1 LINKT
6 QYNLTRI
13 KLVAAV
19 NLHKG
24 EISMEPAEGSHGTPA
39 AVEKGKEG
47 ATCTETAKLEETG
60 EESATCT
67 DATELKEPAQ
77 EMMEEKMQTNDFF
90 NICCGTFLSKL
101 SNLFSRSWEE
111 DDTSEYSL

>member
-1 LINKT
+1 LIKKT
-6 QYNLTRI
+6 QYNLTRL

-19 NLHKG
+19 NLHK
-24 EISMEPAEGSHGTPA
+24 ISMEPAEGSHGTPA
-39 AVEKGKEG
+39 AVEKGEEG
-47 ATCTETAKLEETG
+47 ATCTETAKLE
-60 EESATCT
+60 CT